1 MDNSKTIAL
10 NKKAYHDYSILE
22 TVEAGIELRGTE
34 IKSLRDGNLNIRD
47 AYAKV
52 EHGEMYLCNAHIAKY
67 QASNYLDHEPDRRR
81 KLLLHKYQIR
91 DMAADTVKKGLTIV
105 PLKVYLKKGK
115 AKVELGLAKGKKAF
129 DKRDVMAKRSAD
141 REIERTLKKRIS

>member
-1 MDNSKTIAL
+1 MDNSKTITL

-22 TVEAGIELRGTE
+22 TFEAGIALKGTE

-52 EHGEMYLCNAHIAKY
+52 ENGEIYLCNAHIAKY

-91 DMAADTVKKGLTIV
+91 DLASDTVKKGLTIV

-129 DKRDVMAKRSAD
+129 DKRDVLAKRSAD

>member
-1 MDNSKTIAL
+1 MDNSKTITL

-22 TVEAGIELRGTE
+22 TVEAGIALKGTE

-47 AYAKV
+47 AYARV
-52 EHGEMYLCNAHIAKY
+52 ENGEMYLCNAHISKY

-91 DMAADTVKKGLTIV
+91 DLASDAVKKGLTIV

-115 AKVELGLAKGKKAF
+115 AKVELGLARGKKSF
-129 DKRDVMAKRSAD
+129 DKRDVLAKRSAD
-141 REIERTLKKRIS
+141 REIERTLKKRVS